1 MNELDPQSIV
11 PLYKQLK
18 DLLLQEI
25 KEGIY
30 KANQKIPTELE
41 LSEKYQYY
49 YSSKSSQR
57 IGGKRTCRKKTGKRN
72 ICAGRKD
79 DRGSFK
85 PK

>member
-41 LSEKYQYY
+41 LSEKYQI
-49 YSSKSSQR
+49 SQGVLECR
-57 IGGKRTCRKKTGKRN
+57 IYFFIQASGEKTGKRN

>member
-30 KANQKIPTELE
+30 KAKN
-41 LSEKYQYY
+41 SD
-49 YSSKSSQR
+49 R
-57 IGGKRTCRKKTGKRN
+57 IGIK
-72 ICAGRKD
+72 
-79 DRGSFK
+79 
-85 PK
+85 

>member
-41 LSEKYQYY
+41 LSEKYQI
-49 YSSKSSQR
+49 SR
-57 IGGKRTCRKKTGKRN
+57 MTVR
-72 ICAGRKD
+72 
-79 DRGSFK
+79 
-85 PK
+85 

>member
-30 KANQKIPTELE
+30 KVNQKIPTELE
-41 LSEKYQYY
+41 VV
-49 YSSKSSQR
+49 SKSPFSSLVSLSR
-57 IGGKRTCRKKTGKRN
+57 
-72 ICAGRKD
+72 
-79 DRGSFK
+79 
-85 PK
+85 

>member
-41 LSEKYQYY
+41 LS
-49 YSSKSSQR
+49 
-57 IGGKRTCRKKTGKRN
+57 GKRN

>member
-41 LSEKYQYY
+41 LSEKYLIAEITGNPGFEEGKINSR
-49 YSSKSSQR
+49 YSK
-57 IGGKRTCRKKTGKRN
+57 
-72 ICAGRKD
+72 
-79 DRGSFK
+79 
-85 PK
+85 